1 MYSTEHQKLLLQ
13 IARDAIFQG
22 LEDSTANEREWT
34 RMKSPPA
41 EGCPKGGVGFQ
52 GLPLPAVVAFG
63 NTKASLASHRVEKS
77 GEKSPDLGKSVGRVT
92 SPGELSSELMEERAT
107 FVTLTLNGNL
117 RGCIG
122 MLEAC
127 RPLAEDVAENAV
139 SAAFRD
145 PRFPPLLR
153 AEFDDLK
160 ISISVLSPPE
170 EMTFS
175 SEADLLSQIRPGTD
189 GLILQEGFQK
199 GTFLP
204 SVWEELSKTELF
216 FEHLK
221 LKAGLPAGYWSGTLR
236 VFRYT
241 AEYIQ

>member
-1 MYSTEHQKLLLQ
+1 MLKPEHQRLLLE
-13 IARDAIFQG
+13 IARNAISQA
-22 LEDSTANEREWT
+22 L
-34 RMKSPPA
+34 
-41 EGCPKGGVGFQ
+41 
-52 GLPLPAVVAFG
+52 
-63 NTKASLASHRVEKS
+63 EKS
-77 GEKSPDLGKSVGRVT
+77 GRKFPNLGKQQQAETQFLPDLGNN
-92 SPGELSSELMEERAT
+92 PELKEERAT
-107 FVTLTLNGNL
+107 FVTLTLDGNL

-145 PRFPPLLR
+145 PRFPPLSR
-153 AEFDDLK
+153 DEFDDLK
-160 ISISVLSPPE
+160 ISISVLSPPQ

-175 SEADLLSQIRPGTD
+175 SEADLLEKIRPGVD
-189 GLILQEGFQK
+189 GLILQEGFRK

-204 SVWEELSKTELF
+204 SVWEELPDKELF

-221 LKAGLPAGYWSGTLR
+221 LKAGLPAGYWSDTLC
-236 VFRYT
+236 VSRYT

>member
-1 MYSTEHQKLLLQ
+1 MKTEHQKLLLR
-13 IARDAIFQG
+13 IAQDTIFQA
-22 LEDSTANEREWT
+22 LENSR
-34 RMKSPPA
+34 PPGA
-41 EGCPKGGVGFQ
+41 AGFQ
-52 GLPLPAVVAFG
+52 TLEKLYPMLG
-63 NTKASLASHRVEKS
+63 NY
-77 GEKSPDLGKSVGRVT
+77 P
-92 SPGELSSELMEERAT
+92 ELMEERAT
-107 FVTLTLNGNL
+107 FVTLTIDGNL

-127 RPLAEDVAENAV
+127 RPLAEDVAENVV
-139 SAAFRD
+139 SAAFHD
-145 PRFPPLLR
+145 PRFPPLSCD
-153 AEFDDLK
+153 EFDNLK

-175 SEADLLSQIRPGTD
+175 AEVDLLSQIRPGVD

-204 SVWEELSKTELF
+204 SVWEELPETEMF

-221 LKAGLPAGYWSGTLR
+221 SKAGLPAGYWSDTLR